1 MDIKSVLENLRKL
14 YTRFSGF
21 DKKKKAY
28 IIGAI
33 SVVCVMFWAFI
44 TAGVLTNEFN
54 RNMLGTSSD
63 RQEVKTKGIII
74 TETKDKKKYWEIYGE
89 TGDYNNA
96 DKKASLDNIIGNF
109 YKDNAISMSFSANS
123 GVYDE
128 VNKTITLREKV
139 FIVIQDGT
147 SLKTDELI
155 WQGNDK
161 DILANGNVL
170 IERNG
175 EMVADAEH
183 AIISPDFDKFK
194 IKGKSCTKIYN
205 KEK

>member
-1 MDIKSVLENLRKL
+1 MDIKTYIEKSKILWNKFKAL
-14 YTRFSGF
+14 
-21 DKKKKAY
+21 DKKKQGY
-28 IIGAI
+28 IIGFALATG
-33 SVVCVMFWAFI
+33 VMLWAFI
-44 TAGVLTNEFN
+44 TAGILTNDFN
-54 RNMLGTSSD
+54 RNMVNNASD

-89 TGDYNNA
+89 TGNYNNT
-96 DKKASLDNIIGNF
+96 DKKASLDNILGNF
-109 YKDNAISMSFSANS
+109 YKENEVSMSFSAEH

-128 VNKTITLREKV
+128 VAKTITLTDKV

-147 SLKTDELI
+147 SLKSDELI

-161 DILANGNVL
+161 DILANGNVI

-175 EMVADAEH
+175 EMEAFADH
-183 AIISPDFDKFK
+183 AIISPDFDKFM
-194 IKGKSCTKIYN
+194 IKGKSLTKIYD

>member
-1 MDIKSVLENLRKL
+1 MDIKSVLENLRKF
-14 YTRFSGF
+14 YVKFSKF

-54 RNMLGTSSD
+54 RSMLGTSSD

-128 VNKTITLREKV
+128 VKKTITLREKV

-194 IKGKSCTKIYN
+194 IKGKSCTKIYD

>member
-14 YTRFSGF
+14 YAKFSEF

-33 SVVCVMFWAFI
+33 SVLCVMFWAFI

-54 RNMLGTSSD
+54 RSMLGTSSD

>member
-1 MDIKSVLENLRKL
+1 MDMKSVLEFLKNLWEK
-14 YTRFSGF
+14 FCSF
-21 DKKKKAY
+21 DKKKQGY
-28 IIGAI
+28 IIGFLL
-33 SVVCVMFWAFI
+33 VVGVMLWAFI
-44 TAGVLTNEFN
+44 TAGILTNDFN
-54 RNMLGTSSD
+54 RSMVNNASG
-63 RQEVKTKGIII
+63 RQEIKTKGIII

-89 TGDYNNA
+89 TGGYNNI
-96 DKKASLDNIIGNF
+96 DHKATLDNIIGNF

-123 GVYDE
+123 GIYDE
-128 VNKTITLREKV
+128 VNKMITLREKV

-147 SLKTDELI
+147 SLKCDELI
-155 WQGNDK
+155 WQGNDN

>member
-1 MDIKSVLENLRKL
+1 MDIKSLLSKSKQL
-14 YTRFSGF
+14 WTKFQSL
-21 DKKKKAY
+21 DKKKQGY
-28 IIGAI
+28 IIGFI
-33 SVVCVMFWAFI
+33 LVVGVMLWAFI
-44 TAGVLTNEFN
+44 TAGILTNDFN
-54 RNMLGTSSD
+54 RNMVKNASD
-63 RQEVKTKGIII
+63 KQEVKTKGIII

-89 TGDYNNA
+89 KGGYNNT
-96 DKKASLDNIIGNF
+96 DHKAHLENIIGNF
-109 YKDNAISMSFSANS
+109 YKENEISMSFSATS

-128 VNKTITLREKV
+128 VNKTITLQEKV

-147 SLKTDELI
+147 SLKCDELI

-161 DILANGNVL
+161 DILANRNVL

-175 EMVADAEH
+175 EMVANSEH
-183 AIISPDFDKFK
+183 AIISPNFDKFK

>member
-1 MDIKSVLENLRKL
+1 MDIKTYIEKSKILWNKFKAL
-14 YTRFSGF
+14 
-21 DKKKKAY
+21 DKKKQGY
-28 IIGAI
+28 IIGFALATG
-33 SVVCVMFWAFI
+33 VMLWAFI
-44 TAGVLTNEFN
+44 TAGILTNDFN
-54 RNMLGTSSD
+54 RNMVNNASD

-89 TGDYNNA
+89 TGNYNNA
-96 DKKASLDNIIGNF
+96 DKKASLDNILGNF
-109 YKDNAISMSFSANS
+109 YKENEVSMSFSAEH

-128 VNKTITLREKV
+128 VAKTITLTDKV

-147 SLKTDELI
+147 SLKSDELI

-161 DILANGNVL
+161 DILANGNVI

-175 EMVADAEH
+175 EMEAFADH
-183 AIISPDFDKFK
+183 AIISPDFDKFM
-194 IKGKSCTKIYN
+194 IKGKSLTKIYD